1 MLISVPSSARRLLA
15 ILTLG
20 LIAAAGLVWTQF
32 VVAQP
37 VNDRGAPVPAAGY
50 ASVTVDTSALGA
62 SLYGPT
68 GERLRSMMTEAM
80 KGRFDI
86 TDDAGAPHLVVRI
99 TGIVLPTN
107 FGLDRQSD
115 DAGLKTTDRLDGETL
130 IVAPDGALLNRYPVT
145 ATSPS
150 SLANGESGVEPDF
163 RRLGE
168 LVDSYAGWS
177 ARYADPARKTAW
189 TN

>member
-1 MLISVPSSARRLLA
+1 M
-15 ILTLG
+15 LG
-20 LIAAAGLVWTQF
+20 LVAAAAMVWTQF

-37 VNDRGAPVPAAGY
+37 ANDRGAPGSAVGY
-50 ASVTVDTSALGA
+50 ASVTVDTSSLGA

-68 GERLRSMMTEAM
+68 GERLRSMVTDAM
-80 KGRFDI
+80 KSRFDV
-86 TDDAGAPHLVVRI
+86 TGDPGAPHLVVRI
-99 TGIVLPTN
+99 TDIVLPTN

-130 IVAPDGALLNRYPVT
+130 VVAPDGVLLNRYPVT

-168 LVDSYAGWS
+168 LVNSYAGWS